1 MAARQGSKK
10 GVTSLH
16 DVLSGWEDYLLF
28 NISLL
33 INGGRGE
40 HS

>member
-28 NISLL
+28 LC
-33 INGGRGE
+33 
-40 HS
+40 